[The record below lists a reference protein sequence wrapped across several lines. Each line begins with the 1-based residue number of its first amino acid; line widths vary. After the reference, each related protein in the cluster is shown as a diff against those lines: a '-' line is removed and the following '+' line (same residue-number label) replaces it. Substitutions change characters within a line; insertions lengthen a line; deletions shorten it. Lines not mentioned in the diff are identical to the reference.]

1 MEAKE
6 ETAQKHQPFRCKEEE
21 EPEKAAWREEPEQ
34 LLKLATEKL
43 RRTAPGK
50 DGFLEEPEGTG
61 KGWGRQKLLSGP
73 EGQVEGRREPHRE
86 PTQLTGRAIL
96 LQEAAVAG
104 LLPLSRV

>member
-61 KGWGRQKLLSGP
+61 TGWGHLDGP
-73 EGQVEGRREPHRE
+73 GPDWRSEAGSRESSR
-86 PTQLTGRAIL
+86 
-96 LQEAAVAG
+96 G
-104 LLPLSRV
+104 LLPESLS